1 MAVATR
7 AVPVEKR
14 SLILGIVSAAGSLGA
29 LVAAPIGQGLIQ
41 AFDWRIGMF
50 GFVVM
55 AALAIPGAWYAG
67 GIDQKS
73 IPGKSVNDDI
83 KPMQVVINALKYP
96 PFTVMAIAYFVCGM
110 QLIFLTTHLPSYLAL
125 CGLDPMLSA
134 QTLGVIGGFNA
145 LGSLFFGWMGG
156 RYNKLFLLGL
166 IYILRSIGIAYYFY
180 VIPNPT
186 NTLIFAAY
194 IGFLWLGVIPL
205 VSGSIAE
212 MFGVKWQA
220 MLVGIAF
227 IAHQFGS
234 FVGAFGGGLIFDALG
249 SYDLALQIGVSIG
262 LFAGI
267 VQASFALF
275 KTRPPSSASNLKPF
289 S

>member
-1 MAVATR
+1 
-7 AVPVEKR
+7 
-14 SLILGIVSAAGSLGA
+14 
-29 LVAAPIGQGLIQ
+29 
-41 AFDWRIGMF
+41 
-50 GFVVM
+50 
-55 AALAIPGAWYAG
+55 
-67 GIDQKS
+67 
-73 IPGKSVNDDI
+73 
-83 KPMQVVINALKYP
+83 MQVVVKALKYP
-96 PFTVMAIAYFVCGM
+96 PFIVMAIAYSVCGM
-110 QLIFLTTHLPSYLAL
+110 QLIFLTTHLPSYLEL

-134 QTLGVIGGFNA
+134 QSLGVIGGFNA

-156 RYNKLFLLGL
+156 RYNKLFLLGF

-220 MLVGIAF
+220 MLVGVAF
-227 IAHQFGS
+227 IGHQFGS
-234 FVGAFGGGLIFDALG
+234 FVGAFGGGLIFDAFG

-267 VQASFALF
+267 VQASFSLF
-275 KTRPPSSASNLKPF
+275 KTRPPSLL
-289 S
+289 